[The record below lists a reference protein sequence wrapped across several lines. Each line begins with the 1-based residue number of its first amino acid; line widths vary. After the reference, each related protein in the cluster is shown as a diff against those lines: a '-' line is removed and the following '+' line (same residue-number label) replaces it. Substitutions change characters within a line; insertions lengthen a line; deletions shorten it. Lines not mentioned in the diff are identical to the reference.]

1 MKLLFDQNLS
11 HNLVPQLAGLYPDSQ
26 HVRLLGMDTA
36 GDETVWNYARE
47 NGFAIVSKDQD
58 FFHRSMLLGHPPKV
72 VWLNIGNCTT
82 ADINALLQERQ
93 ANLLA
98 FDEDETASFLILP

>member
-36 GDETVWNYARE
+36 DDETVWNYARE
-47 NGFAIVSKDQD
+47 NGFAYAHENGRLRASK
-58 FFHRSMLLGHPPKV
+58 
-72 VWLNIGNCTT
+72 T
-82 ADINALLQERQ
+82 AA
-93 ANLLA
+93 
-98 FDEDETASFLILP
+98 

>member
-11 HNLVPQLAGLYPDSQ
+11 HNLVPQLVGLYPESQ

-36 GDETVWNYARE
+36 SDETVWNHARD
-47 NGFAIVSKDQD
+47 NGFAIVSKDLD
-58 FFHRSMLLGHPPKV
+58 FFHRSMVFGHPPKV
-72 VWLNIGNCTT
+72 VRLNTGNCTT
-82 ADINALLQERQ
+82 ADIRALLQERQ
-93 ANLLA
+93 TDLLA

>member
-11 HNLVPQLAGLYPDSQ
+11 HNLVPQLADLYPNSQ
-26 HVRLLGMDTA
+26 HIRLLGMGNA
-36 GDETVWNYARE
+36 SDETVWNHARL
-47 NGFAIVSKDQD
+47 NRFAIVSKDQD

-93 ANLLA
+93 PDLLA